1 MIGII
6 SDSHDNIDAIK
17 EAIAFL
23 NGKNVEMVIHSGD
36 IISPFVARIFEGLN
50 ADLKV
55 IFGNNDGDRMML
67 KMIFEKIGAEVLGEF
82 GSLTIDG
89 KRICVIHGTEE
100 EIVSALASSG
110 IFDVIIRG
118 HTHEASIKEDPLIIN
133 PGEVCGYLTGRRSL
147 ALLDIR
153 RMEAEIVDF

>member
-17 EAIAFL
+17 EAIALL
-23 NGKNVEMVIHSGD
+23 NEENVEMVIHAGD
-36 IISPFVARIFEGLN
+36 IISPFIARIFEDLN
-50 ADLKV
+50 ADLKIV
-55 IFGNNDGDRMML
+55 FGNNDGDRMML
-67 KMIFEKIGAEVLGEF
+67 RMNFERMGAEVLGEF
-82 GSLTIDG
+82 GRLVIDD

-110 IFDVIIRG
+110 MFDLVIRG
-118 HTHEASIKEDPLIIN
+118 HTHEASITEDPFIIN

-147 ALLDIR
+147 ALLDMHT
-153 RMEAEIVDF
+153 MEADIVEF